1 MAAPSPYSGTPVDP
15 DDLIAFV
22 PGVSLA
28 TMDEVYQAETVAI
41 AAASEDLLLA
51 IANHEIGD
59 ADLTRPGTLEDIHE
73 ACFGSIWQWAGI
85 LRQRELSIGVEPAS
99 LRQRLP
105 EELGTIAW
113 QIENETASPEWIAMN
128 AHHRLVYL
136 HPFTDGNGRVT
147 RLFADALLFALT
159 DGTRVFDWIED
170 VPTYLQALRA
180 ADLSMSPQALLAV
193 IGVREV

>member
-1 MAAPSPYSGTPVDP
+1 
-15 DDLIAFV
+15 
-22 PGVSLA
+22 
-28 TMDEVYQAETVAI
+28 
-41 AAASEDLLLA
+41 
-51 IANHEIGD
+51 
-59 ADLTRPGTLEDIHE
+59 
-73 ACFGSIWQWAGI
+73 
-85 LRQRELSIGVEPAS
+85 
-99 LRQRLP
+99 
-105 EELGTIAW
+105 
-113 QIENETASPEWIAMN
+113 MN
-128 AHHRLVYL
+128 AHHRLVFL